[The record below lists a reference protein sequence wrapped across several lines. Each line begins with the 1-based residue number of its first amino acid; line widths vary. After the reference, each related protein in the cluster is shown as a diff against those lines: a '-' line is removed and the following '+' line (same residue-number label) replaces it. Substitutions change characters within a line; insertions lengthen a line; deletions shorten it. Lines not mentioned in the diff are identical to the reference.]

1 MSSEIQRRLFDG
13 SEHPLSTVLPGDRQV
28 ILLRRAEGL
37 AQKLVLVCCDDNDE
51 CTDVFMGDKPAD
63 WTYEGTEAQDEEL
76 DTFSTAEN
84 LEAQIKDGKHHAL
97 DMKALGISPTPSLI
111 IMRHHIILSSN

>member
-1 MSSEIQRRLFDG
+1 MPSEIQRRLFDG
-13 SEHPLSTVLPGDRQV
+13 SEHPLSTVLPGDRRV

-51 CTDVFMGDKPAD
+51 CTDVFIGDKPAG

-76 DTFSTAEN
+76 DALSTVDN
-84 LEAQIKDGKHHAL
+84 LAAQIKDGKHHAL
-97 DMKALGISPTPSLI
+97 DMKELGISETPSLI
-111 IMRHHIILSSN
+111 IMRHHIILGGN